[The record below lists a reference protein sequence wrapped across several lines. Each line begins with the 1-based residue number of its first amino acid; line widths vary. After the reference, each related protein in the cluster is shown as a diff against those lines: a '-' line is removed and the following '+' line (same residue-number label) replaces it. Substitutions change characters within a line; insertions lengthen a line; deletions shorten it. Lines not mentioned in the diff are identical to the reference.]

1 MEFVNMEFSERPIIA
16 VDFDGTLCEA
26 QWPGI
31 GAPIWPM
38 IRYIKARKEEGAR
51 LILWTCRCGDE
62 LQEAVDWARAHG
74 IEFEAVNA
82 NLPDMIALFEGDS
95 RKIFAHEYIDDKA
108 VNVMSLLNL

>member
-1 MEFVNMEFSERPIIA
+1 MGILDRPIIA

-31 GAPIWPM
+31 GEPIWPM
-38 IRYIKARKEEGAR
+38 IRYIKARQEEGAR

-62 LQEAVDWARAHG
+62 LQDAVNWARDHG
-74 IEFEAVNA
+74 IEFEAVND
-82 NLPDMIALFEGDS
+82 NVPDMIDLFDNNS

-108 VNVMSLLNL
+108 VSVMSLLNL